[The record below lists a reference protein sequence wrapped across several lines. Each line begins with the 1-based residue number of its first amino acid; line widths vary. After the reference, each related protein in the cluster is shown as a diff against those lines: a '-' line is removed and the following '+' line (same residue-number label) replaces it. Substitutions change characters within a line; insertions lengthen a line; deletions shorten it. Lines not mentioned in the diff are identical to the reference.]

1 MKIRKLL
8 PAVVLFST
16 SLLFFCGKTAAAE
29 EGVNQDAVIEF
40 TNGTEIDHIVDPEHP
55 EIPVNPGESPSTSG
69 RLRIDFV
76 PQLNFSAN
84 AIADKEVSYPVNAQ
98 LFLDDTSPRGNF
110 IQVSDYRTTATAQG
124 WTLQVRQESQ
134 FTNSNTTNSS
144 LNGAVLSFDKSWTS
158 TPNSTTGAP
167 IVSSEVI
174 RLNNIGDTYVLA
186 KAEKNSGAGTWSISF
201 GASPEH
207 TNGQASTLTPKVD
220 KDGAP
225 LLDASFN
232 NQQVHENSAIEL
244 TVPKGTTVD
253 PVPYSTVITWI
264 LAELP

>member
-1 MKIRKLL
+1 MKIKKLL

-16 SLLFFCGKTAAAE
+16 SLLFFCGKTVLAE
-29 EGVNQDAVIEF
+29 EGVDQDAVIEF
-40 TNGTEIDHIVDPEHP
+40 TNGAEIDYIVDPENP
-55 EIPVNPGESPSTSG
+55 ENPVNPGESPSTSG

-84 AIADKEVSYPVNAQ
+84 RISEEEIAYPVNAQ

-167 IVSSEVI
+167 VVSSEVI

-186 KAEKNSGAGTWSISF
+186 KAEKDSGAGTWSISF
-201 GASPEH
+201 GASPGH
-207 TNGQASTLTPKVD
+207 TDGQASTLTPKVG
-220 KDGAP
+220 KDDAP
-225 LLDASFN
+225 VLDASFN
-232 NQQVHENSAIEL
+232 NQQVHENSAIKL
-244 TVPKGTTVD
+244 TVPRGTIVD
-253 PVPYSTVITWI
+253 PVPYSTVMTWI